1 MHPFCGKPVGQ
12 EGFGQHVVYPDCDS
26 GKPQA
31 ISAPPILKAFA
42 LQGNKDAISS
52 KDAAND
58 VGSDESSEDDIIS
71 NSNVANVTELP
82 MSTSSRASQ
91 QVTTIQNRRRVIS
104 WMEEYEK
111 ASGAKNMF
119 ARAVDQFPDIF
130 FNSSTRNANLCKV
143 MSWWKNREQLQ
154 APLRGSVSVP
164 SLRSDGKKRVNPKAL
179 SGRGRPRSK
188 WFDASLLRQV
198 AKRILHD
205 PQAPRADEDGAEL
218 STKITSRWVQTF
230 LENNNIVLR
239 AATGKR
245 LVSPQKV
252 EDIEKQVAY
261 HLGKLMRGFE
271 SGLYDENAIENI
283 DEIHFV
289 VDFDDSETLGFGGE
303 KQQWAKC
310 MHIATDDD
318 FYERPKGWMDKR
330 LFCEYGKAP
339 RAQKPDRL
347 GRKKT
352 IFLDNCSSHFEEDE
366 CAEELQKLNA
376 SLAFFQQTQWIS
388 ASRRTHSLSQR

>member
-1 MHPFCGKPVGQ
+1 MSSNSAQLAPCGDYSDLVGPIHICPICFVHMHPFCGKSVGQ
-12 EGFGQHVVYPDCDS
+12 EGFGQHVVCPDCDS

-31 ISAPPILKAFA
+31 ISAPPVLKAFA
-42 LQGNKDAISS
+42 LQGNKAAISS

-58 VGSDESSEDDIIS
+58 VDSDESSEDDIIS
-71 NSNVANVTELP
+71 ISNVVNVTELP
-82 MSTSSRASQ
+82 TSTSSRASQ

-104 WMEEYEK
+104 WMEEYEN
-111 ASGAKNMF
+111 ANGAKNMF
-119 ARAVDQFPDIF
+119 TRAVDQFPDI
-130 FNSSTRNANLCKV
+130 FNSSTRNANLCKA

-154 APLRGSVSVP
+154 APLRGSLSLP
-164 SLRSDGKKRVNPKAL
+164 SLRSDGTKRVNSKAL

-188 WFDASLLRQV
+188 WVLWIYPLLLSEIDRLRKVGLKFDASLLRQV

-205 PQAPRADEDGAEL
+205 PQSPRADEDGAEM

-261 HLGKLMRGFE
+261 HLGKLKRGFE

-283 DEIHFV
+283 DETHFV
-289 VDFDDSETLGFGGE
+289 VDFDNGKTLGFGDE
-303 KQQWAKC
+303 KQVKYA
-310 MHIATDDD
+310 DVVSGGD
-318 FYERPKGWMDKR
+318 G
-330 LFCEYGKAP
+330 
-339 RAQKPDRL
+339 
-347 GRKKT
+347 
-352 IFLDNCSSHFEEDE
+352 
-366 CAEELQKLNA
+366 
-376 SLAFFQQTQWIS
+376 
-388 ASRRTHSLSQR
+388 